1 MFQECKLWE
10 THLTMRITTLSRI
23 NEVLLLQQT
32 IYSRAVPAA
41 SVAVGIQPRGIAFD
55 GSHIWVV
62 NWGSHNVSKIDI
74 NNNAVV
80 TSVASGGG
88 PQGIAFDGTHIWV
101 ANEKNDG
108 LSKID
113 MIRNVKLTDFSMR
126 SSPWGI
132 AFEGTHIWV
141 TNNGSDSAIK
151 IRKII

>member
-1 MFQECKLWE
+1 
-10 THLTMRITTLSRI
+10 
-23 NEVLLLQQT
+23 
-32 IYSRAVPAA
+32 
-41 SVAVGIQPRGIAFD
+41 
-55 GSHIWVV
+55 
-62 NWGSHNVSKIDI
+62 
-74 NNNAVV
+74 
-80 TSVASGGG
+80 
-88 PQGIAFDGTHIWV
+88 V